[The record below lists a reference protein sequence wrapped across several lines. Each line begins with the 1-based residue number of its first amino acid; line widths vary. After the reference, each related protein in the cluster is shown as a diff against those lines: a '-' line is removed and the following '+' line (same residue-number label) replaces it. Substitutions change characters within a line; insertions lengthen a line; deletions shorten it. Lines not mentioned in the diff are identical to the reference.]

1 VIDVYRTKTRT
12 KRPDLRTKRPD
23 LRTKRAI
30 QETPWEIY
38 ERRKAV
44 IIATSNNIEE
54 DIKKLA
60 EELGL

>member
-1 VIDVYRTKTRT
+1 VIDVYRTKT
-12 KRPDLRTKRPD
+12 RTKRPD

-44 IIATSNNIEE
+44 IVATSNNIEE